1 MAFATKAA
9 QTRLLESTAGFHRSQ
24 HSMVCAMRWEGQRES
39 ENVEDRRGLGPAR
52 IGGGL
57 GIGGIVL
64 VLAVSYFTG
73 VNPLTLLEL
82 MSGIQ
87 NTTEPPIESV
97 PTGPVK
103 DEIGRFASVVL
114 ADTEDTWHQLL
125 PKAGRQY
132 ENPRLVLFTGAVH
145 SACGATSSAVG
156 PFYCP
161 QDRKLY
167 LDLSFFK
174 EMSQRLGAPGDFA
187 QAYVIA
193 HEVGHHVQNLLGIAE
208 KVQRLQ
214 RQASETEGNALSV
227 RMELQADCLAGV
239 WGYHASRERGVIE
252 PGDFEEG
259 LTAAAA
265 IGDDQLQKMS
275 RGYVQP
281 ESWTHG
287 SSQQRKTWLRK
298 GLETGNPDV
307 CDTFSSNQL

>member
-1 MAFATKAA
+1 
-9 QTRLLESTAGFHRSQ
+9 
-24 HSMVCAMRWEGQRES
+24 
-39 ENVEDRRGLGPAR
+39 LGPAR

-73 VNPLTLLEL
+73 MNPLTLLEL

-87 NTTEPPIESV
+87 STTEAPIGSV
-97 PTGPVK
+97 PTGPVQ
-103 DEIGRFASVVL
+103 DELGEFASIVL
-114 ADTEDTWHQLL
+114 ADTEDTWRQLL
-125 PKAGRQY
+125 PKAGRPY
-132 ENPRLVLFTGAVH
+132 ENPRLVLFTGAVQ

-161 QDRKLY
+161 QDHKLY
-167 LDLSFFK
+167 LDLSFFSDLSK
-174 EMSQRLGAPGDFA
+174 RLGAPGDFA

-208 KVQRLQ
+208 KVSRLQ
-214 RQASETEGNALSV
+214 RQAGEAEGNALSV
-227 RMELQADCLAGV
+227 RMELQADCFAGV
-239 WGYHASRERGVIE
+239 WGYHAKRERGLIE

-259 LTAAAA
+259 LAAAAA
-265 IGDDQLQKMS
+265 IGDDRLQHMS
-275 RGYVQP
+275 RGTVQP

-298 GLETGNPDV
+298 GLETGNPDA
-307 CDTFSSNQL
+307 CDTFSSRQL

>member
-1 MAFATKAA
+1 
-9 QTRLLESTAGFHRSQ
+9 
-24 HSMVCAMRWEGQRES
+24 MRWQGQRES
-39 ENVEDRRGLGPAR
+39 ENVEDRRSLGPAR
-52 IGGGL
+52 LGGGL
-57 GIGGIVL
+57 GLGGIVL

-73 VNPLTLLEL
+73 MNPLTLLEL
-82 MSGIQ
+82 MSGLQ
-87 NTTEPPIESV
+87 SPTEPPIASA
-97 PTGPVK
+97 PTGPVQ

-114 ADTEDTWHQLL
+114 ADTEDTWRQLL

-132 ENPRLVLFTGAVH
+132 ENPRLVLFTGAVQ

-161 QDRKLY
+161 QDHKLY
-167 LDLSFFK
+167 LDLSFFNDL
-174 EMSQRLGAPGDFA
+174 SQRLGAPGDFA

-208 KVQRLQ
+208 KVSRLQ
-214 RQASETEGNALSV
+214 RQAGEAEGNALSV

-239 WGYHASRERGVIE
+239 WGYHAKRERGLIE

-259 LTAAAA
+259 LAAASA
-265 IGDDQLQKMS
+265 IGDDRLQHMS

-287 SSQQRKTWLRK
+287 SSEQRRTWLRK
-298 GLETGNPDV
+298 GLEAGNPDV
-307 CDTFSSNQL
+307 CDTFTSKQL